1 MRINTFIAV
10 CVVVLA
16 ADLRADDY
24 PTEVPKGE
32 IAGTVTDEAG
42 QPIEGALVDA
52 WTWYTGN
59 ETKTDKAGHFHLKGL
74 RDDEVI
80 ELRIS
85 KAGMSPWYN
94 RTQDS
99 GVANLNVTL
108 NDKTYFE
115 GNILDADGKPLP
127 NVLVRVDSGPKEYHN
142 FTITDVWTET
152 KSDAN
157 GHYKLFVAPDSYLFE
172 VRVPEIGI
180 FRERVEAP
188 ADQAVAQDVKLAPGI
203 RLVVNCIDG
212 DTNEP
217 VPGVNVRFYRHR
229 DMQAT
234 SDAKGQ
240 AVINNVMPGKFEVS
254 VSSKSH
260 VKWWSDN
267 ATDERQRTRNPNADE
282 AWRPLQF
289 ELTPDMEPITIN
301 FERGVSVSGH
311 IVDPDGNPV
320 SGAVVVTAR
329 SGWDDSIDS
338 TQRFTAT
345 TAADGSFSF
354 ILPVFDGVSCNLIAH
369 DGAYGKWRKWANGVS
384 EPLEMKRGEDV
395 KDIALKLTVPATI
408 KGKVVNRAGEPVSN
422 KAVRVIATDS
432 RDSRYVAPETKS
444 DKDGNFELKFVRP
457 GDVLVQVEPFYMR
470 SSDGHMSAIDS
481 TPVTIGENETKEDVT
496 VTCTH
501 P

>member
-1 MRINTFIAV
+1 MRITLTAV
-10 CVVVLA
+10 CLLILA
-16 ADLRADDY
+16 VDLRAEDY

-32 IAGTVTDEAG
+32 IAGTVKDEAG

-94 RTQDS
+94 HTQDS
-99 GVANLNVTL
+99 GVADLNVTL

-115 GNILDADGKPLP
+115 GNVLDADSKPLP
-127 NVLVRVDSGPKEYHN
+127 NILVRADSGPKEYQN

-157 GHYKLFVAPDSYLFE
+157 GHYKLFVAPDNYLFE

-188 ADQAVAQDVKLAPGI
+188 TDQGVAQDIKLAPGI
-203 RLVVNCIDG
+203 RFVVNCIDG

-267 ATDERQRTRNPNADE
+267 AADVGQRTHNQNADE
-282 AWRPLQF
+282 AWRPLEF
-289 ELTPDMEPITIN
+289 ELT
-301 FERGVSVSGH
+301 
-311 IVDPDGNPV
+311 
-320 SGAVVVTAR
+320 
-329 SGWDDSIDS
+329 
-338 TQRFTAT
+338 
-345 TAADGSFSF
+345 
-354 ILPVFDGVSCNLIAH
+354 
-369 DGAYGKWRKWANGVS
+369 
-384 EPLEMKRGEDV
+384 
-395 KDIALKLTVPATI
+395 
-408 KGKVVNRAGEPVSN
+408 
-422 KAVRVIATDS
+422 
-432 RDSRYVAPETKS
+432 
-444 DKDGNFELKFVRP
+444 
-457 GDVLVQVEPFYMR
+457 
-470 SSDGHMSAIDS
+470 
-481 TPVTIGENETKEDVT
+481 
-496 VTCTH
+496 
-501 P
+501 